1 MISDRQKI
9 LLMNHD
15 QQRTIEL
22 ADCRRHMETR
32 PYVLELRFF
41 LRFITVT
48 YSNYVLL

>member
-1 MISDRQKI
+1 
-9 LLMNHD
+9 MND

-41 LRFITVT
+41 PSVYGYLFQLCSFIRGQ
-48 YSNYVLL
+48 SNII